1 MEELVAS
8 TLARELRVPHL
19 VARFLV
25 SRGVKNVADAYKFLY
40 GSDSDIADPML
51 MKGMGE
57 AVEWLLDV
65 QKSGEEIF
73 IFGDYD
79 LDGMTSVTLLS
90 KALAEIGIATQWRLP
105 NRFGDGYGLSVSAV
119 DEMHEAGARNLITV
133 DTGITS
139 SLVLMQVLRAAGDPA
154 PRLDAVAVTLSVIAT
169 WWLAQSYLQQWLLW
183 LVADIFT
190 TTICLTTGQCWM
202 AVLYTAYIASA
213 VYGYFHWKRKGK
225 YVSLQVE

>member
-8 TLARELRVPHL
+8 TLARELKVPHL

-90 KALAEIGIATQWRLP
+90 KALAEAL
-105 NRFGDGYGLSVSAV
+105 FGDENA
-119 DEMHEAGARNLITV
+119 MI
-133 DTGITS
+133 
-139 SLVLMQVLRAAGDPA
+139 
-154 PRLDAVAVTLSVIAT
+154 RLDMSERRVWAVCQRCRRNVRGRCAQPDYGRYRHHGECRNSPRQGT
-169 WWLAQSYLQQWLLW
+169 WDAGHGHGSPSAQ
-183 LVADIFT
+183 
-190 TTICLTTGQCWM
+190 
-202 AVLYTAYIASA
+202 
-213 VYGYFHWKRKGK
+213 R
-225 YVSLQVE
+225 

>member
-8 TLARELRVPHL
+8 TLARELKVPHL

-25 SRGVKNVADAYKFLY
+25 SRGVQNVADAYKFLY

-79 LDGMTSVTLLS
+79 LDGMTSVTLLTINE
-90 KALAEIGIATQWRLP
+90 ALAV
-105 NRFGDGYGLSVSAV
+105 YVAV
-119 DEMHEAGARNLITV
+119 WFV
-133 DTGITS
+133 
-139 SLVLMQVLRAAGDPA
+139 QVLTKHSAPTRAAARRIFKTENAHNRGCKNGK
-154 PRLDAVAVTLSVIAT
+154 LS
-169 WWLAQSYLQQWLLW
+169 
-183 LVADIFT
+183 
-190 TTICLTTGQCWM
+190 
-202 AVLYTAYIASA
+202 ASLP
-213 VYGYFHWKRKGK
+213 V
-225 YVSLQVE
+225 